1 MRSASNTRNS
11 TSNQEGAPVAFFDLD
26 RTLISINSGRAWVSS
41 EYKLGHLSAW
51 QLTQAIWWITRYKLG
66 WAELEAPLRHGI
78 RALKGEQ
85 ESAFIERVEL
95 FFEDILCSVR
105 PKATE
110 VLRAHQSR
118 GERSV
123 LITTSSIYLARLFGA
138 HLGFTDV
145 IANRFEVREG
155 LFTGEPE
162 GPLCFGE
169 GKLELARRHLQ
180 GSGTKLSGCS
190 FYSDSYSDL
199 PLLSVVGR
207 PIVVT
212 PDRLLRR
219 EALAQSWPILEW

>member
-1 MRSASNTRNS
+1 M
-11 TSNQEGAPVAFFDLD
+11 
-26 RTLISINSGRAWVSS
+26 
-41 EYKLGHLSAW
+41 
-51 QLTQAIWWITRYKLG
+51 
-66 WAELEAPLRHGI
+66 
-78 RALKGEQ
+78 
-85 ESAFIERVEL
+85 
-95 FFEDILCSVR
+95 
-105 PKATE
+105 
-110 VLRAHQSR
+110 
-118 GERSV
+118 

-180 GSGTKLSGCS
+180 GSGTTLSGCS